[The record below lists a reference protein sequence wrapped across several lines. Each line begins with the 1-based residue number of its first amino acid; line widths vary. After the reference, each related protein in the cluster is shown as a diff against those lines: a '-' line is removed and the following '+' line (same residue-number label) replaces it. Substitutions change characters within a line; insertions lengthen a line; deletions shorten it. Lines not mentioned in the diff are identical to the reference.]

1 MLYKKDSFKQL
12 RKKLSLIPS
21 EKEDVNHPKSMAYV
35 FGGCYV
41 PLSCR
46 LVENA
51 ILGKQFTSEDITKHL
66 TGANFS
72 FVSTFLQKSNLETIR
87 LISG

>member
-12 RKKLSLIPS
+12 RKKLALIPN

-51 ILGKQFTSEDITKHL
+51 ISGKSFTADEITKHL

-72 FVSTFLQKSNLETIR
+72 IVSHV
-87 LISG
+87 